1 MPGLGCEPD
10 SGKGILVVL
19 VNPKVQTGE
28 LSRLKGWYKLSQAA
42 NQPEAN
48 PIIER
53 AVHQSME
60 LAACNFLRAEG
71 ADRTGILVAED
82 PV

>member
-42 NQPEAN
+42 NQLEAN
-48 PIIER
+48 PVVER
-53 AVHQSME
+53 AVHQCME
-60 LAACNFLRAEG
+60 LGACQWLATKIEY
-71 ADRTGILVAED
+71 
-82 PV
+82 